1 MVKPFL
7 TSEMLGV
14 ISKMPAAQRRQAMT
28 VVAQEEWSRCAEDIF
43 YWIDPAR
50 HPLTYVYTKD
60 NHPMHVCQ
68 ICQDGATYHFS
79 QRQVHLLSRH
89 KISAGT
95 DAEQKVYFHEL
106 DTIRPFTM
114 MPYFE
119 EIIQAWLREP
129 LLCIEKSRDMMAT
142 WLIVVCYTWD
152 ALFHKGRQHI
162 FQSET
167 AMKTHEL
174 CERVMVLANNQPRW
188 LREVAPASF
197 SEGSSRAG
205 YVKIPKMQSEIIGF
219 PQGADKV
226 RQFHPTGF
234 FSDEAAFNPE
244 AGDCFAAIKPAIQNG
259 GRYTAVSSANPS
271 FFQHLCRD
279 TVQEVL

>member
-1 MVKPFL
+1 MIEPFL

-14 ISKMPAAQRRQAMT
+14 ISKMPPAQRKQAMG
-28 VVAQEEWSRCAEDIF
+28 VVAQEEWQRCAEDIF
-43 YWIDPAR
+43 YWIDPSR
-50 HPLTYVYTKD
+50 HPLTYVYTRD
-60 NHPMHVCQ
+60 PHPMHVCKL
-68 ICQDGATYHFS
+68 CQDGATYHFN
-79 QRQVHLLSRH
+79 QRKVHLLSRH
-89 KISAGT
+89 KIGAST
-95 DAEQKVYFHEL
+95 DSELKAVFTEL
-106 DTIRPFTM
+106 DTIRPLTM

-119 EIIQAWLREP
+119 PIIQMWLQEP

-142 WLIVVCYTWD
+142 WLIVICYTWD

-174 CERVMVLANNQPRW
+174 CERVMVIAKNQPAW
-188 LREVAPASF
+188 LQAIAPASF

-279 TVQEVL
+279 TVQEVI